1 MEKILIIDDN
11 ESLRYTLEN
20 VLDEAG
26 FRTKSMEDGVAAIN
40 EFRTENYDVVICDMK
55 LPKMNGMEIMNEIKK
70 IKPNVPFIFL
80 TAFGDIKNA
89 VEAMKKGAF
98 DYVTKPFDNEEM
110 ILNIRKALEVKYLNQ
125 ELEILRKKADDS
137 YKGQGVIGTS
147 PQMKE
152 VFDQVKIVAPTN
164 LTVLIQG
171 ESGTGK
177 EVIANMIHRESERAP
192 KPFIAVDC
200 GAIPDSLIE
209 SELFGHEK
217 GAFTDAKTQREGKF
231 EQANGGTI
239 FLDEIT
245 NLSEANQIKLL
256 RAIQE
261 RKINR
266 IGGKKAIN
274 LDVRILTATN
284 VKLADAVNVGK
295 FRADLYYRLNEFMI
309 DLPPL
314 RDRTND
320 IRPLVEHFIE
330 EANYELNKSVESVSE
345 EVMNKILEHRWP
357 GNVRELK
364 NSIRRAVLLTSGN
377 IMERINITDEISY
390 SRTEMK
396 PTFADEEST
405 SLEDVTKKAEKDAIL
420 KAIDEA
426 GGNKSKAAKMLNMN
440 ERTFYRKLKNLGIN

>member
-70 IKPNVPFIFL
+70 IKPNIPFIFL

-110 ILNIRKALEVKYLNQ
+110 ILNIRKALEIKYLNQ

-396 PTFADEEST
+396 PTFSDEEST

-426 GGNKSKAAKMLNMN
+426 GGNKSKAAKILNMN